1 MDTATTPR
9 LIDAPVL
16 HERLESGWTPRL
28 LDVRTPEEFDDAVI
42 PDAYN
47 VPLDTLED
55 HRAEFA
61 GQLTDEFVVVCRS
74 GRRAVPAAQFLRDLG
89 VTEVLILDGG
99 MIAWQDC
106 GFEVRHGTPPADTP
120 LS

>member
-1 MDTATTPR
+1 MDF
-9 LIDAPVL
+9 V
-16 HERLESGWTPRL
+16 
-28 LDVRTPEEFDDAVI
+28 TPEEFDDAVI

-89 VTEVLILDGG
+89 VTEALILDGG